1 MKKKLKYGSL
11 VLASLVLVT
20 GCGTIP
26 TLEDGKEAVVTFEN
40 DDKISV
46 DDLYNEVKANYALE
60 QLITM
65 VDTHIFET
73 EFKDEIE
80 DAKASAEANIEG
92 MIASY
97 GSEED
102 LLAAIQSSTNF
113 STIEAYQDY
122 LYISNLQSHAIE
134 QYAKDQ
140 ITDDQIEKYYDEE
153 AKGDVEVSHILISPA
168 VSSTAT
174 DDEISEA
181 ETAAK
186 AEINE
191 IIDLLDAASKDG
203 KDIEEEF
210 ATLAE
215 ERSDDTSTTEDGGD
229 LGKINYGDLDENYDE
244 LIDAA
249 HALKDGDYSTE
260 VITTEL
266 GYHII
271 LKTKSH
277 EKESLEDLED
287 EIRTILSE
295 NLLSTEATLTLDALE
310 YYRETYGVEI
320 VDSELK
326 EQYETFIKELR
337 QQYTTTAE

>member
-1 MKKKLKYGSL
+1 MKKNLKILSL
-11 VLASLVLVT
+11 LTISLILVT

-65 VDTHIFET
+65 VDTHIFES

-80 DAKASAEANIEG
+80 DAKASATANIEG

-97 GSEED
+97 GGEEE

-113 STIEAYQDY
+113 STIEAYEDY

-134 QYAKDQ
+134 EYAKDQ
-140 ITDDQIEKYYDEE
+140 ITEDQIEKYYNEE
-153 AKGDVEVSHILISPA
+153 AKGDVEINHILIAPA
-168 VSSTAT
+168 ASSTAT
-174 DDEISEA
+174 EEEITEA
-181 ETAAK
+181 EDAAK

-191 IIDLLDAASKDG
+191 IINALKESDDVEKT
-203 KDIEEEF
+203 F
-210 ATLAE
+210 AELAE
-215 ERSDDTSTTEDGGD
+215 EKSDDTTTAADGGS
-229 LGKINYGDLDENYDE
+229 LGKINYDSLDDSYNE

-249 HALKDGDYSTE
+249 HELKDGEYSTE

-266 GYHII
+266 GYHVI
-271 LKTKSH
+271 LKVKSH
-277 EKESLEDLED
+277 ELESLEDLSD
-287 EIRTILSE
+287 EIREKLSE
-295 NLLSTEATLTLDALE
+295 DLLSSDPTITLDALE

-320 VDSELK
+320 VDTELK
-326 EQYETFIKELR
+326 DQYEAFIKELR
-337 QQYTTTAE
+337 ASYTTSAE